1 MIDVAGL
8 PLKWAMSI
16 RSLNLMISARLHSA
30 FLLTMIPT
38 PPAEALLSLRQAD
51 DVMKVCYDQAVHKKY
66 TPD

>member
-30 FLLTMIPT
+30 FRLTIIPT
-38 PPAEALLSLRQAD
+38 PPAEALLALRHAD
-51 DVMKVCYDQAVHKKY
+51 DVINVC
-66 TPD
+66 

>member
-16 RSLNLMISARLHSA
+16 RSLNLVISARLHSA

-38 PPAEALLSLRQAD
+38 PPAEALLVLRQAD
-51 DVMKVCYDQAVHKKY
+51 DVMKVC
-66 TPD
+66 